1 MEKKELGIPETVII
15 HVGALNVRATG
26 NVDFVKGEL
35 YVLVS
40 PAKKKCSNCRLSL
53 SGVLSRKNV
62 SWRRT
67 GALKLTL
74 RRLE

>member
-40 PAKKKCSNCRLSL
+40 PAKKNFRNADFL
-53 SGVLSRKNV
+53 
-62 SWRRT
+62 
-67 GALKLTL
+67 
-74 RRLE
+74 

>member
-1 MEKKELGIPETVII
+1 MEKKEPGNRETVII

-40 PAKKKCSNCRLSL
+40 PAKKNFRNADFL
-53 SGVLSRKNV
+53 
-62 SWRRT
+62 
-67 GALKLTL
+67 
-74 RRLE
+74 